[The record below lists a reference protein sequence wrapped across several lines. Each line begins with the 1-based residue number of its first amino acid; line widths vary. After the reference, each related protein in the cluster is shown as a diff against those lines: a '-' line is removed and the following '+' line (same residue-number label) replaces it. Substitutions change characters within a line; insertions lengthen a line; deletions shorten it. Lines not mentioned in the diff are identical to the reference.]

1 MQKPEPWRLRRRR
14 QQLELSA
21 VGTVADTG
29 LFRSWSSSYSESSTA
44 ARALPIR
51 TVTEACR
58 AAAAT
63 RRDRGV
69 FGPLRL
75 GLFSTVSGSVLRLVH
90 SSLVLTRTLTVT
102 VTPSPMVAALSQVT
116 VTVQR

>member
-29 LFRSWSSSYSESSTA
+29 LFRSWSSSCSESSTA

-51 TVTEACR
+51 TVTAACR

-75 GLFSTVSGSVLRLVH
+75 GLFSTVSGSVLVH